1 MRQEWM
7 LFLTKVAEVRT
18 YRSGEVIFLEGD
30 PARYIYYLEEGLA
43 LTCSDGPDGR
53 ERGVMTV
60 WPGEFFGT
68 AAFLRGD
75 GHRTTTMALKRC
87 RLLAIDAPAYEACR
101 EKCPGFLPDMMEEL
115 SREVAVLFEQL
126 ADSSLLDSD
135 VKVAR
140 FLCRRVE
147 REHCVRR
154 GAKVLVE
161 LSQELISRILGLSR
175 WSVNQALGRLR
186 AEGWVDTGYGAVRI
200 TDYPALRTF
209 AGMDRQG

>member
-1 MRQEWM
+1 MTSGARNLLILGCSAIAITAITTGLSLFIYRQTGDIY
-7 LFLTKVAEVRT
+7 LD
-18 YRSGEVIFLEGD
+18 RS
-30 PARYIYYLEEGLA
+30 R
-43 LTCSDGPDGR
+43 
-53 ERGVMTV
+53 
-60 WPGEFFGT
+60 
-68 AAFLRGD
+68 
-75 GHRTTTMALKRC
+75 
-87 RLLAIDAPAYEACR
+87 
-101 EKCPGFLPDMMEEL
+101 PGFLPDMMEEL

-200 TDYPALRTF
+200 TDYPALQTF